1 MGTEVGAQV
10 HDGPSGVFPGSGEMA
25 TRCRELDWTKTPL
38 GAPDGWPAALR
49 TVVRMALA
57 SPFPINLWCG
67 PSLTLIYNDA
77 YRSVLG
83 AKHPRALGR
92 SGPDVWH
99 EIWPSIEQ
107 MFDWG
112 PEGRS
117 TFADSARFEVD
128 RADGSLGEA
137 YFTFGV
143 SPVRDEK
150 GAVVA
155 FFNPAAE
162 TTASVVAGRELTR
175 AREAAERAEHRLR
188 EVFAQAPAF
197 LAVLRG
203 PEHTFEFANDAYI
216 RLVGDR
222 PIVGIPVREAL
233 PEVSGQGFIALL
245 DSVFE
250 TATAFVG
257 REIPILLARAAGGSA
272 EEVFVDFVYQPLL
285 SPSGEVEGI
294 VAHGSDVT
302 AAVRARQIIEA
313 SEERYRFLA
322 DAIPVQV
329 WTATLDGLLEYVNHP
344 TEAYFGKP
352 MSRIIG
358 QAWRD
363 HVHPDDLPRADELW
377 ERALASGAPYQV
389 EFRLRRADGVYR
401 WHLARA
407 TAQRSAEGELLR
419 WFGTNTDIEAAKQ
432 NEEQLTRLTIEA
444 TEANRAKSDFLA
456 AMSHELRTPL
466 NAIGGYA
473 QLIELGV
480 RGPVTQDQ
488 IDDLQKI
495 RRSKDHLNTLV
506 GGVLAFAK
514 GGTGRIE
521 IDAADISVDDLLDS
535 VLDMIGPQLVERS
548 LVLHRG
554 PVPAGLTIR
563 ADLDKAR
570 QILLN
575 LLANALKFTP
585 PGGAI
590 TVSAAQDGSN
600 VRIAVRDTGIG
611 VPEDKLEQIFEP
623 FVQAKRAIQ
632 SRDGGVGLGL
642 AISRQLA
649 RAMGGELTVVS
660 MEGEGST
667 FMLVAPAGEPL
678 DRPSW

>member
-1 MGTEVGAQV
+1 MGLDIQSDEGATTLFLG
-10 HDGPSGVFPGSGEMA
+10 DGEMA
-25 TRCRELDWTKTPL
+25 RLCRSFDWASTPL
-38 GAPDGWPAALR
+38 GPTHEWPAALR
-49 TVVRMALA
+49 TIVRTAMA

-67 PSLTLIYNDA
+67 PSLILIYNDA
-77 YRSVLG
+77 YSGVLG
-83 AKHPRALGR
+83 SKHPSALGR
-92 SGPDVWH
+92 PGADVWG
-99 EIWPSIEQ
+99 EIWPSIAP
-107 MFDWG
+107 MFVWD
-112 PEGRS
+112 ERDHT
-117 TFADSARFEVD
+117 TFAESARFEMD

-137 YFTFGV
+137 YFTFAV
-143 SPVRDEK
+143 SPVREED
-150 GAVVA
+150 GRIVA
-155 FFNPAAE
+155 FLNPAAE
-162 TTASVVAGRELTR
+162 TTSRIIAEREMLL

-203 PEHTFEFANDAYI
+203 PEHVFEFSNAAYS
-216 RLVGDR
+216 RLIGDR
-222 PIVGIPVREAL
+222 PIIGRRVRDAL
-233 PEVSGQGFIALL
+233 PEVAGQGFVALL
-245 DSVFE
+245 DRVFE
-250 TATAFVG
+250 TRTPFVG
-257 REIPILLARAAGGSA
+257 REIPVLLARVAGGDV
-272 EEVFVDFVYQPLL
+272 EQVFVDFVYQPLL
-285 SPSGEVEGI
+285 SGDGSVEGI

-302 AAVRARQIIEA
+302 DAVRARQLIEA

-329 WTATLDGLLEYVNHP
+329 WTATTAGELDYVNHP
-344 TEAYFGKP
+344 AETYFG
-352 MSRIIG
+352 MSMRELVG
-358 QAWRD
+358 TGWLHQVHEDDVPRVVERWR
-363 HVHPDDLPRADELW
+363 HSIETAE
-377 ERALASGAPYQV
+377 PYQV

-407 TAQRSAEGELLR
+407 TPQRSADGDVLR
-419 WFGTNTDIEAAKQ
+419 WFGTNTDIEATKQ
-432 NEEQLTRLTIEA
+432 TEAELKRLTAEA

-480 RGPVTQDQ
+480 RGPVTPEQVE
-488 IDDLQKI
+488 DLQKI

-521 IDAADISVDDLLDS
+521 IDVVDISVDDLLDS

-548 LVLHRG
+548 LTLHRG
-554 PVPAGLTIR
+554 PVPGGITIR

-585 PGGAI
+585 PGGSI
-590 TVSAAQDGSN
+590 TVSASQRADVVQIG
-600 VRIAVRDTGIG
+600 VRDTGIG
-611 VPEDKLEQIFEP
+611 VPEELLDQIFEP

-649 RAMGGELTVVS
+649 RAMGGDLTVIS
-660 MEGEGST
+660 PPGEGST
-667 FMLVAPAGEPL
+667 FSLHIPRGITAQRI
-678 DRPSW
+678 DF